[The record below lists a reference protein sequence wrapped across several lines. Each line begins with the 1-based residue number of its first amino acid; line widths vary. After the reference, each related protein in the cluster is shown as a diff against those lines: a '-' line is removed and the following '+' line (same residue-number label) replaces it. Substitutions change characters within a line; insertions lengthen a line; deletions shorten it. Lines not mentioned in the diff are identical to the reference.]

1 LVLLLLPLL
10 NEEEEE
16 GVAAGES
23 TRKWVPT
30 FVFGGRCVM
39 RLLFLGGLM
48 TTKSFARIA
57 QNSERQNSEKQQQF
71 L

>member
-1 LVLLLLPLL
+1 
-10 NEEEEE
+10 
-16 GVAAGES
+16 
-23 TRKWVPT
+23 
-30 FVFGGRCVM
+30 M

-48 TTKSFARIA
+48 TTTSFAKIA